1 VLTYF
6 LGPLLAL
13 LPQRWRKSLF
23 SNLPVHWRMATIL
36 SGFGESVV
44 ALVALMYWYS
54 YMMTRWSPQEDEV
67 QEDEVIEAQVL
78 ALLWQA

>member
-1 VLTYF
+1 
-6 LGPLLAL
+6 
-13 LPQRWRKSLF
+13 
-23 SNLPVHWRMATIL
+23 MATIL